1 MFSFEALTT
10 VVWVDIVVRGMLDIA
25 IYMENMVASCIFY
38 VKVGTLTHLEQ
49 SITYLLTVNQTG
61 IVRLMVQHDFIVSIS
76 FVHYPRDNL
85 RQTSADILSL
95 EQCPIYS
102 WQSCDLGWHTPWV
115 IPVNK
120 HTTSDWLIA
129 HLRAGDNPCNF
140 SLNAEWFI
148 FSIRNMLAAGYFIQT
163 WSWLYNPQ
171 DLPLLFGIIF
181 VVYPTAANHGYTT
194 TTARP
199 ERIQMQPIAKGLIKY
214 SCYRH
219 TART

>member
-102 WQSCDLGWHTPWV
+102 
-115 IPVNK
+115 
-120 HTTSDWLIA
+120 
-129 HLRAGDNPCNF
+129 
-140 SLNAEWFI
+140 
-148 FSIRNMLAAGYFIQT
+148 
-163 WSWLYNPQ
+163 
-171 DLPLLFGIIF
+171 
-181 VVYPTAANHGYTT
+181 
-194 TTARP
+194 
-199 ERIQMQPIAKGLIKY
+199 
-214 SCYRH
+214 
-219 TART
+219 